1 MLCKICKQEIPD
13 SSAFCPWCGK
23 KQTAAPRKALKRPNG
38 AGSVYKLSG
47 RRKKPWAA
55 SKNRVIIGYYEKKTD
70 ALAAL
75 EKLSG
80 KSLTERYNMTFK
92 EVFEEWKV
100 EHYREIGE
108 KGVESYDRAYDVF
121 EPLHDRKF
129 RSLRTADFQAVL
141 DKYMDKSHS
150 TVNKYKQLITQ
161 MSTWAVREE
170 ICTTNFARFVKLP
183 ENVKKEKEIF
193 TAAEIKKLEQDGSD
207 AAKIVLML
215 LATGMR
221 IGELFSLPLKDY
233 HRDYVVGGEKTEAG
247 RNRIIPIRPEG
258 KPYFEYF
265 AQKADGDLLLSGYE
279 GQKVPANFR
288 RRDYYPL
295 LEKLKIAK
303 KTPHAT
309 RHTYATR
316 TVKEGLAPEILQKVL
331 GHANY
336 STTANVYTH
345 LDPETLINAVTNT
358 LLTNAKKSENEKS
371 S

>member
-1 MLCKICKQEIPD
+1 MLCKTCKQEIPD

-92 EVFEEWKV
+92 EVFEEWRV

-193 TAAEIKKLEQDGSD
+193 TAAEIKSWSRM
-207 AAKIVLML
+207 AA
-215 LATGMR
+215 TPPR
-221 IGELFSLPLKDY
+221 SSSCSLP
-233 HRDYVVGGEKTEAG
+233 
-247 RNRIIPIRPEG
+247 
-258 KPYFEYF
+258 
-265 AQKADGDLLLSGYE
+265 
-279 GQKVPANFR
+279 PACASASCSACR
-288 RRDYYPL
+288 
-295 LEKLKIAK
+295 
-303 KTPHAT
+303 
-309 RHTYATR
+309 
-316 TVKEGLAPEILQKVL
+316 
-331 GHANY
+331 
-336 STTANVYTH
+336 
-345 LDPETLINAVTNT
+345 
-358 LLTNAKKSENEKS
+358 
-371 S
+371 

>member
-1 MLCKICKQEIPD
+1 MLCKTCKQEIPD

-23 KQTAAPRKALKRPNG
+23 KQAAAPRKALKRPNG

-121 EPLHDRKF
+121 EPLHGRKF

-193 TAAEIKKLEQDGSD
+193 TAAEIKKLEKDGSD

-233 HRDYVVGGEKTEAG
+233 TRIMWWAARKQKPAG
-247 RNRIIPIRPEG
+247 IALFPSGRRESRTLNTSPRRPM
-258 KPYFEYF
+258 
-265 AQKADGDLLLSGYE
+265 AICS
-279 GQKVPANFR
+279 
-288 RRDYYPL
+288 YP
-295 LEKLKIAK
+295 
-303 KTPHAT
+303 AT
-309 RHTYATR
+309 RGRKCPPTSAAGTTTR
-316 TVKEGLAPEILQKVL
+316 CW
-331 GHANY
+331 
-336 STTANVYTH
+336 
-345 LDPETLINAVTNT
+345 
-358 LLTNAKKSENEKS
+358 KS
-371 S
+371 SR

>member
-1 MLCKICKQEIPD
+1 M
-13 SSAFCPWCGK
+13 
-23 KQTAAPRKALKRPNG
+23 KRPNG

-47 RRKKPWAA
+47 RRKRPWAA
-55 SKNRVIIGYYEKKTD
+55 SKNRVIIGCYEKKTD

-121 EPLHDRKF
+121 EPLHGRKF

-141 DKYMDKSHS
+141 DRYMDKSHS

-170 ICTTNFARFVKLP
+170 ICTNNFARFVKLP

-193 TAAEIKKLEQDGSD
+193 TAAEIKKLEKDGSD

-233 HRDYVVGGEKTEAG
+233 HKDYVVGGEKTEAG
-247 RNRIIPIRPEG
+247 KNRIIPIRPRA
-258 KPYFEYF
+258 KLTLNTSPRRLRAVCFCP
-265 AQKADGDLLLSGYE
+265 AT
-279 GQKVPANFR
+279 KVR
-288 RRDYYPL
+288 RLRPTS
-295 LEKLKIAK
+295 A
-303 KTPHAT
+303 
-309 RHTYATR
+309 
-316 TVKEGLAPEILQKVL
+316 
-331 GHANY
+331 
-336 STTANVYTH
+336 
-345 LDPETLINAVTNT
+345 AVTT
-358 LLTNAKKSENEKS
+358 TPCWKS
-371 S
+371 SR